1 MPTHS
6 IMPGHHRGHEGP
18 GPVARGT
25 HLPGEGHASRLPW
38 AVPATGG
45 FMLGLYA
52 VFLSSQNGYSTL
64 GSWLMGIVV
73 ALVSAG
79 AGYVLIR
86 ERKKMVT
93 EVRAI
98 AYGSLFGV
106 SMGFLYSLSGD
117 SVLRSIE
124 IGLLL
129 GLGMG
134 LASYY
139 LFYWH
144 EH

>member
-6 IMPGHHRGHEGP
+6 IMPGHHPGHEGP
-18 GPVARGT
+18 GPVPRGT
-25 HLPGEGHASRLPW
+25 HLRGADHASRLSW
-38 AVPATGG
+38 AVPLTGAVV
-45 FMLGLYA
+45 LGLYA
-52 VFLSSQNGYSTL
+52 VFLSGRNGFTTL
-64 GSWLMGIVV
+64 GSWLMGIAV
-73 ALVSAG
+73 ALVSG
-79 AGYVLIR
+79 GVGYVLIR
-86 ERKKMVT
+86 ERKKMIT
-93 EVRAI
+93 EVRAV
-98 AYGSLFGV
+98 AYGSLFGC

-134 LASYY
+134 LVSYY
-139 LFYWH
+139 VFYSH